1 MDPWTPETMDQLSEA
16 RRRACE
22 LRQFTNGFLPRTVAS
37 TGAHE
42 DWPLVG
48 WAMISRACGTLD
60 SVMALVDEGRAT
72 DAGILTRSL
81 FEQAVTFAWI
91 AIQPEA
97 NALAWVRWDRS
108 ERKKAHNDLLQH
120 GGPALLEPQTL
131 KDFDSVIASGPVM
144 PNLAQRAEEADTH
157 WSTQIAAVRN
167 PSTSFRGMYAI
178 VYRTDS
184 QATHA
189 AVTSIEP
196 VIAPAGP
203 GEFEVLSGEQGPGEH
218 SPFTRAP
225 MLYGLMLLVAEPA
238 LGVAAV
244 EAALDR
250 IFSG

>member
-1 MDPWTPETMDQLSEA
+1 MDLWTPETLERVSQA
-16 RRRACE
+16 RRRAEE
-22 LRQFTNGFLPRTVAS
+22 LRGLTDTFLPRTVAS

-42 DWPLVG
+42 DWPLTG

-60 SVMALVDEGRAT
+60 SVMALIDERRAT
-72 DAGILTRSL
+72 DAGVLTRSL

-91 AIQPEA
+91 AIQPTE

-108 ERKKAHNDLLQH
+108 ERKKAHNDLLQR

-131 KDFDSVIASGPVM
+131 KDFDTLIASGPVM

-157 WSTQIAAVRN
+157 WTAQIAAVRN
-167 PSTSFRGMYAI
+167 PSTSFRGMYSV

-196 VIAPAGP
+196 VVAPAGP
-203 GEFEVLSGEQGPGEH
+203 GRFEVLAVEQDPGEH
-218 SPFTRAP
+218 TPFTRAP
-225 MLYGLMLLVAEPA
+225 MLYALMLLVAEPT
-238 LGVAAV
+238 LGLADI
-244 EAALDR
+244 EAEVDR
-250 IFSG
+250 IFAA